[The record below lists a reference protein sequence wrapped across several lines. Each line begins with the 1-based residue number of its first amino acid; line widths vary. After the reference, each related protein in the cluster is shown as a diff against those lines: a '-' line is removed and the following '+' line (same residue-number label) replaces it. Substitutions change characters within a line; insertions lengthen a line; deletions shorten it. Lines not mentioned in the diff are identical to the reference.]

1 VTWAAFT
8 SEWTKLKRKTLLL
21 STFLGLAVAASL
33 FVILIFSQAPATGSG
48 GGLPSL
54 QQLARPNGLIVGV
67 DRAVMLLG
75 IVAFGIAAA
84 QSASEYSLGTLRQL
98 LVRQPRRV
106 TLLVGKMLGVITFL
120 LLAFVFA
127 AVVAFVVA
135 VVAMHARHG
144 STTAWFNGTGMTD
157 LFRALGNISLAVVGY
172 SVLGLVIGLFVR
184 SAVFA
189 VILGFAWMIAVENI
203 ITRIVPSTEKWLPGM
218 ALEAVATGGGEGV
231 NYSHGIFVA
240 AVYLVVALAFI
251 GDIRAYHLTVL
262 GHHLTTAQLSDQR
275 PLIITVVIAVGLALI
290 ALWLWMARAAG
301 RGRNWA
307 RILSTVLFGLAT
319 LGLTGNH
326 GVAQVF
332 CAVLTWLTGLAAVWL
347 LWRPASSAFFKPQ
360 ALDGSSAAAAGDA
373 DRRH

>member
-33 FVILIFSQAPATGSG
+33 FVVLIFGRAPATGAG

-84 QSASEYSLGTLRQL
+84 QTASEYSLGTLRQL
-98 LVRQPRRV
+98 LVRQPRRIA
-106 TLLVGKMLGVITFL
+106 LLAGKMLGVVTFL

-127 AVVAFVVA
+127 AVAAFAVA

-144 STTAWFNGTGMTD
+144 STTAWFTGTGMAD

-172 SVLGLVIGLFVR
+172 AVLGLVVGLFVR

-189 VILGFAWMIAVENI
+189 VILGFAWMIAIENI
-203 ITRIVPSTEKWLPGM
+203 VTRIVPSTEKWMPGM
-218 ALEAVATGGGEGV
+218 ALQAVATGGGEGV
-231 NYSHGIFVA
+231 GYSRGMLVGA
-240 AVYLVVALAFI
+240 GYLVVA
-251 GDIRAYHLTVL
+251 VL
-262 GHHLTTAQLSDQR
+262 
-275 PLIITVVIAVGLALI
+275 
-290 ALWLWMARAAG
+290 AAG
-301 RGRNWA
+301 LTFA
-307 RILSTVLFGLAT
+307 RRDVTA
-319 LGLTGNH
+319 
-326 GVAQVF
+326 
-332 CAVLTWLTGLAAVWL
+332 
-347 LWRPASSAFFKPQ
+347 
-360 ALDGSSAAAAGDA
+360 
-373 DRRH
+373 